1 MLNSRL
7 IKMSEVEMSEGVF
20 TEKISGRTY
29 EEFLKNQ
36 KGYKEGFVR
45 FQPYNQVPK
54 LEIILQS

>member
-20 TEKISGRTY
+20 TEKISGQTY

-36 KGYKEGFVR
+36 KGFKNHFVR
-45 FQPYNQVPK
+45 FQPYNQVHK
-54 LEIILQS
+54 SEIILRS

>member
-20 TEKISGRTY
+20 TEKISGQTY

-36 KGYKEGFVR
+36 KGFKNHFVR
-45 FQPYNQVPK
+45 FQPYNQVHK
-54 LEIILQS
+54 SEIILR